1 MFGIFL
7 GRPPALERVDLSGQD
22 AVVTGAS
29 TGIGLETARYLAAW
43 GAKVTVVGRDVPR
56 TRKAAEAVAHSA
68 REAGIAAPDVAGLTC
83 DFGSLASVR
92 ELSRALLD
100 RHARLHVL
108 VNNAGCWLHSRQDS
122 AEGHEMTFA
131 VNHLAPFLLTR
142 ELLPRITATGSG
154 RIVTVSSRL
163 HVDAPALDPDLLRA
177 PARYSGIGAYAASKL
192 CNVMFAAELAE
203 RLKGTGVTSNAVH
216 PGDVATEV
224 TRSSKVLSFLSDR
237 VGRPLLLT
245 PEEGA
250 RTSVHVA
257 TAPGLATT
265 TGRYFAA
272 CREARHSRHVDD
284 PALRR
289 RLWEVS
295 ERLTS
300 A

>member
-7 GRPPALERVDLSGQD
+7 GRPPALERVDLTGKD

-43 GAKVTVVGRDVPR
+43 GARVTVVGRDVPR
-56 TRKAAEAVAHSA
+56 TKRAAEEVARTAVENGHP
-68 REAGIAAPDVAGLTC
+68 GDVVGLTC
-83 DFGSLASVR
+83 DFGALTSVR
-92 ELSRALLD
+92 DLSRGLLD
-100 RHARLHVL
+100 RHERLHVL
-108 VNNAGCWLHSRQDS
+108 VNNAGCWLGTRQSS

-131 VNHLAPFLLTR
+131 VNHLAPFLLTKT
-142 ELLPRITATGSG
+142 LLPRLTAAGQA
-154 RIVTVSSRL
+154 RVVTVSSRL
-163 HVDAPALDPDLLRA
+163 HVDAPALDPELLRA

-224 TRSSKVLSFLSDR
+224 TRSSRVLSFLSDR

-245 PEEGA
+245 PEQGA

-257 TAPGLATT
+257 TSPALQAVS
-265 TGRYFAA
+265 GRYFDA
-272 CREARHSRHVDD
+272 CREARHSRHADD
-284 PALRR
+284 AALRA
-289 RLWEVS
+289 RLWEAS